1 MTAALG
7 VCTKVSMT
15 TDRRIQDVLDQQT
28 AEHEAL
34 ERAARQS
41 ERDYIIQQMFAR
53 ADVLGAPH
61 NEHLRAFAM
70 ELAAD
75 MSSDA
80 LVRRY
85 SIYLHFFSAKVF
97 LARETSAKRRTTV
110 MRVPSWMPR
119 TEMEP
124 QTMQEHAAAALG
136 VVDGSMNQPRVSAAG
151 MEQVPPTPPK
161 TISEFRKALDRL
173 TR

>member
-1 MTAALG
+1 MTAARG

-97 LARETSAKRRTTV
+97 LARETSAK
-110 MRVPSWMPR
+110 
-119 TEMEP
+119 MEP

>member
-1 MTAALG
+1 
-7 VCTKVSMT
+7 MT

-85 SIYLHFFSAKVF
+85 SIYLHFFSAHFFSAKVF
-97 LARETSAKRRTTV
+97 LARETSAK
-110 MRVPSWMPR
+110 
-119 TEMEP
+119 MEP